1 MDKAVIYIHGK
12 GGNAEEAIHYK
23 PLFSNCDVIG
33 LDYTAQFPWEA
44 KEEFPLLFNSIYRNY
59 KTVEVI
65 ANSIGAY
72 FAINALSN
80 QQIEKAYFISPVVD
94 MERLI
99 ADMMIWANVT
109 EDELKEKK
117 EIQTTFGETLSWDYL
132 CYARENPII
141 WEIPTHILYG
151 EKDNLTAYGTIFEFV
166 QRTNSTLSIMKNGEH
181 WFHTKEQMQ
190 FLDNWIKN
198 RRPCNETENKDGFA
212 SPAYGSGNRAGADGS
227 KVKEKRFR
235 YSCHYNVRHPG
246 QCDGQSG
253 YGVTKLDAIVES
265 IVCTKFSEILEC
277 SKSKLLQDMLRKD
290 MEVAQKEVSRAKSEL
305 DLKENACTFYIWH
318 QVYRLTRVRIH
329 DKLYIVSCGLKGD
342 STMSVKYTTPAQH
355 KSNLR
360 NVYGTFAIEGMTI
373 SKDTRSNLD
382 RIGSGQAS
390 YQQVVNEL
398 RAKYAKKG

>member
-117 EIQTTFGETLSWDYL
+117 EIQTTFGETLSWDYFAMQEKIL
-132 CYARENPII
+132 
-141 WEIPTHILYG
+141 LYG
-151 EKDNLTAYGTIFEFV
+151 KS
-166 QRTNSTLSIMKNGEH
+166 QRTFCMVKKIILPLMERYLNLYRGLIQH
-181 WFHTKEQMQ
+181 
-190 FLDNWIKN
+190 FL
-198 RRPCNETENKDGFA
+198 
-212 SPAYGSGNRAGADGS
+212 
-227 KVKEKRFR
+227 
-235 YSCHYNVRHPG
+235 
-246 QCDGQSG
+246 
-253 YGVTKLDAIVES
+253 L
-265 IVCTKFSEILEC
+265 
-277 SKSKLLQDMLRKD
+277 
-290 MEVAQKEVSRAKSEL
+290 
-305 DLKENACTFYIWH
+305 
-318 QVYRLTRVRIH
+318 
-329 DKLYIVSCGLKGD
+329 
-342 STMSVKYTTPAQH
+342 
-355 KSNLR
+355 
-360 NVYGTFAIEGMTI
+360 
-373 SKDTRSNLD
+373 
-382 RIGSGQAS
+382 
-390 YQQVVNEL
+390 
-398 RAKYAKKG
+398 

>member
-117 EIQTTFGETLSWDYL
+117 KFRQPLRDPFMGLSLL
-132 CYARENPII
+132 CKRKSYYMGNPNA
-141 WEIPTHILYG
+141 H
-151 EKDNLTAYGTIFEFV
+151 FV
-166 QRTNSTLSIMKNGEH
+166 
-181 WFHTKEQMQ
+181 W
-190 FLDNWIKN
+190 
-198 RRPCNETENKDGFA
+198 
-212 SPAYGSGNRAGADGS
+212 
-227 KVKEKRFR
+227 
-235 YSCHYNVRHPG
+235 
-246 QCDGQSG
+246 
-253 YGVTKLDAIVES
+253 
-265 IVCTKFSEILEC
+265 
-277 SKSKLLQDMLRKD
+277 
-290 MEVAQKEVSRAKSEL
+290 
-305 DLKENACTFYIWH
+305 
-318 QVYRLTRVRIH
+318 
-329 DKLYIVSCGLKGD
+329 
-342 STMSVKYTTPAQH
+342 
-355 KSNLR
+355 
-360 NVYGTFAIEGMTI
+360 
-373 SKDTRSNLD
+373 
-382 RIGSGQAS
+382 
-390 YQQVVNEL
+390 
-398 RAKYAKKG
+398 

>member
-117 EIQTTFGETLSWDYL
+117 KNS
-132 CYARENPII
+132 
-141 WEIPTHILYG
+141 
-151 EKDNLTAYGTIFEFV
+151 DNLWRDSFMG
-166 QRTNSTLSIMKNGEH
+166 LSLLCKRKSYYM
-181 WFHTKEQMQ
+181 
-190 FLDNWIKN
+190 
-198 RRPCNETENKDGFA
+198 
-212 SPAYGSGNRAGADGS
+212 GN
-227 KVKEKRFR
+227 
-235 YSCHYNVRHPG
+235 P
-246 QCDGQSG
+246 
-253 YGVTKLDAIVES
+253 
-265 IVCTKFSEILEC
+265 
-277 SKSKLLQDMLRKD
+277 
-290 MEVAQKEVSRAKSEL
+290 
-305 DLKENACTFYIWH
+305 NAHFIW
-318 QVYRLTRVRIH
+318 
-329 DKLYIVSCGLKGD
+329 
-342 STMSVKYTTPAQH
+342 
-355 KSNLR
+355 
-360 NVYGTFAIEGMTI
+360 
-373 SKDTRSNLD
+373 
-382 RIGSGQAS
+382 
-390 YQQVVNEL
+390 
-398 RAKYAKKG
+398 

>member
-117 EIQTTFGETLSWDYL
+117 EIQTTFGETLHG
-132 CYARENPII
+132 II
-141 WEIPTHILYG
+141 FAMQEKILLYG
-151 EKDNLTAYGTIFEFV
+151 KS
-166 QRTNSTLSIMKNGEH
+166 QRTFCM
-181 WFHTKEQMQ
+181 
-190 FLDNWIKN
+190 
-198 RRPCNETENKDGFA
+198 
-212 SPAYGSGNRAGADGS
+212 
-227 KVKEKRFR
+227 
-235 YSCHYNVRHPG
+235 
-246 QCDGQSG
+246 
-253 YGVTKLDAIVES
+253 
-265 IVCTKFSEILEC
+265 
-277 SKSKLLQDMLRKD
+277 
-290 MEVAQKEVSRAKSEL
+290 
-305 DLKENACTFYIWH
+305 
-318 QVYRLTRVRIH
+318 
-329 DKLYIVSCGLKGD
+329 
-342 STMSVKYTTPAQH
+342 
-355 KSNLR
+355 
-360 NVYGTFAIEGMTI
+360 
-373 SKDTRSNLD
+373 
-382 RIGSGQAS
+382 
-390 YQQVVNEL
+390 
-398 RAKYAKKG
+398 AKKMILPLMERYLNLYRGLIQHFLL